1 LQKFESTKFL
11 VPIVYLSKQPSGRH
25 ELIHVDCNTVP
36 CSSPTGPT
44 APHSSP
50 HLLLS
55 PDAPDAEKRWTTIEQ
70 CSWLEDRIP
79 AFIEAKATGAF
90 FDDIHT
96 GWQKNWPTEA
106 PKQQELKNA
115 NGNAERAL
123 AIKQKASEDVSS

>member
-36 CSSPTGPT
+36 RSSPTGPTVPRSSPTGPT

-55 PDAPDAEKRWTTIEQ
+55 PDAPDAEKQVDYNRTT
-70 CSWLEDRIP
+70 L
-79 AFIEAKATGAF
+79 
-90 FDDIHT
+90 
-96 GWQKNWPTEA
+96 
-106 PKQQELKNA
+106 
-115 NGNAERAL
+115 L
-123 AIKQKASEDVSS
+123 A